1 MSQSD
6 PAPQRAEHT
15 AAPMPAATVHREA
28 LTANTVAAILGL
40 AAFAV
45 SFTHVV
51 RLAVRSGQTGWV
63 AVGIA
68 TSVELMALAAVTE
81 IRRRSRRGEP
91 TAWPRCVLVLGVVM
105 SLAANLA
112 TAQPTAWGYVM
123 AAWPAVAFLSVAAMI
138 ETRTLAAPGRT
149 HSPYAP
155 APVPG
160 VREQPAE
167 IAPDPSDQRVAD
179 AARREQP
186 RPGRKAVVAALLDA
200 MRADPDWKPDYPALI
215 TATGY
220 SRSWCE
226 KRVAQARAH
235 HAADTR
241 TSPHAPPD
249 GTRPPRTPAA
259 PRPADPPPVPLLAQ
273 GTRT

>member
-1 MSQSD
+1 MSQHD
-6 PAPQRAEHT
+6 PAAQHAEHT
-15 AAPMPAATVHREA
+15 GAPTAPATVHRDA
-28 LTANTVAAILGL
+28 LTANAVAAILGL

-91 TAWPRCVLVLGVVM
+91 AAWPRCVLVLGVVM

-112 TAQPTAWGYVM
+112 TAQSTAWGYVM

-138 ETRTLAAPGRT
+138 ETRSLAAPLRT

-160 VREQPAE
+160 VSGQPAE
-167 IAPDPSDQRVAD
+167 IAPDPSGDRVAD

-200 MRADPDWKPDYPALI
+200 MRADPDWKPDYRAL
-215 TATGY
+215 TAATGY

-235 HAADTR
+235 HAADARTAPPAGARPTR
-241 TSPHAPPD
+241 TP
-249 GTRPPRTPAA
+249 TPA
-259 PRPADPPPVPLLAQ
+259 RPAEPPALPLLAQ